1 MEADLDI
8 RVLGSIE
15 LVRLRAPIPI
25 GGSKPRLALALLAA
39 HQGSVVS
46 TDRICEELWG
56 DSQPAD
62 PPAVLQSHLS
72 RLRRLLRPE
81 AEIVARPPGYLL
93 DAPPDIV
100 DAGRFELLCERAAGT
115 SDPLTV
121 VDLLERAQAC
131 WRGPAF
137 DEFAEQEWAIP
148 VAVRLDELRVRERG
162 PL

>member
-1 MEADLDI
+1 MEAGLDI

-15 LVRLRAPIPI
+15 VVRNGAPVPI

-62 PPAVLQSHLS
+62 PAAVLQSHLS
-72 RLRRLLRPE
+72 RLRRLLRPD

-100 DAGRFELLCERAAGT
+100 DVGRFELLCEQAAAS
-115 SDPLTV
+115 SDP
-121 VDLLERAQAC
+121 Q
-131 WRGPAF
+131 
-137 DEFAEQEWAIP
+137 
-148 VAVRLDELRVRERG
+148 
-162 PL
+162 